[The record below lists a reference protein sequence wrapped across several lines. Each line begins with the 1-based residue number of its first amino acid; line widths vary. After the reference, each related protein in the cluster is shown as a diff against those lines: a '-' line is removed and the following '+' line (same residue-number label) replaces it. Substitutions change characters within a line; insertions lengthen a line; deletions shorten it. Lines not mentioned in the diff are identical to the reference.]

1 MNTKSAGLQLTVAW
15 LLGLSTV
22 CTTLYCSFIER
33 TLPMWE
39 GLIIH
44 PYSLAQ

>member
-1 MNTKSAGLQLTVAW
+1 MNTESIGLQLRVVS
-15 LLGLSTV
+15 LLRLSTV
-22 CTTLYCSFIER
+22 CTTLYCSLIES

-44 PYSLAQ
+44 QHSLAQ